1 MKKRISVIIPV
12 YNKEN
17 YIRSCLDSV
26 TASAFDG
33 LEIIC
38 TDDGST
44 DSSLEILNEYKAKD
58 SRIKVIAL
66 EHKCA
71 AAARNAGLDAAEG
84 EYIHFLDAD
93 DQLSETDAYE
103 RLYRAAA
110 EYSADICECLYTN
123 IDAATGGIH
132 SEPGYF
138 RRKGT
143 GPYLPTMDTDAESLI
158 RSHIIPWN
166 KLIRRAFLLENG
178 IRFEELSCAE
188 DRPFYYELIYK
199 SKKTVRIT
207 DRLIIHRV
215 NIASSLDGSEIRFRD
230 FDVEFRTFESIWCT
244 VERAPEYQK
253 RMILDSCIGDSMY
266 YLRKAAGTTYE
277 AKMKAQAYEYWKDWL
292 PLLGDRLF
300 EQDWCLQYLE
310 IVSALQPQEY
320 EAYMRR
326 KNSLPMKCA
335 RRLWKLQRII
345 YRYLGWR

>member
-1 MKKRISVIIPV
+1 MEKRISVIIPV

-26 TASAFDG
+26 AASAFDG

-44 DSSLEILNEYKAKD
+44 DRSLEILNEYQAKD
-58 SRIKVIAL
+58 SRIKVITL

-93 DQLSETDAYE
+93 DYLSGADAYD
-103 RLYRAAA
+103 RWYRAAA
-110 EYSADICECLYTN
+110 AYRADICECLYTN
-123 IDAATGGIH
+123 IDAASGSVF
-132 SEPGYF
+132 SEPDYIG
-138 RRKGT
+138 RKK
-143 GPYLPTMDTDAESLI
+143 GPYATAPDTDAESLI
-158 RSHIIPWN
+158 RGHIIPWN

-188 DRPFYYELIYK
+188 DRPFYYELIYR

-207 DRLIIHRV
+207 DRLIIHQV
-215 NIASSLDGSEIRFRD
+215 NISTSLDGSDIRFRD
-230 FDVEFRTFESIWCT
+230 FDVEFRTFESIWRIA
-244 VERAPEYQK
+244 EKGPEYQ
-253 RMILDSCIGDSMY
+253 RMMLLDSCIGDSLY
-266 YLRKAAGTTYE
+266 YLRKAAGTAYE
-277 AKMKAQAYEYWKDWL
+277 AKMKAQAYEYWKDWI

-310 IVSALQPQEY
+310 IVSVLQPQEY
-320 EAYMRR
+320 ASYMHR
-326 KNSLPMKCA
+326 KNSLPVKCA
-335 RRLWKLQRII
+335 RRLWKLPRKFHRIF
-345 YRYLGWR
+345 G